1 MSDFLKVYG
10 PILLL
15 IAVGFVV
22 AYQFVDPAPPRT
34 LTLATGS
41 PEGAYHAY
49 GERYREILARDGIAV
64 TLVESAGTVENLARL
79 DRPANEP
86 GAVELAFV
94 QSGVG
99 DPASSPALVALA
111 SLYYEPLWVFVGG
124 DRPVA
129 RLTALAGRRVAV
141 GAEGSGTRFVALELL
156 AANGISAGDDQGTA
170 LSDLGGG
177 AAADA
182 LAAGELDAA
191 VFVTAKY
198 SPRLSDLLAT
208 PGIQLLTFERA
219 AAYERRFRHLAVV
232 TLPEGA
238 IDLAANLPGADLTL
252 LSPLATL
259 VARDD
264 LHPAL
269 IDLVLRAASEIHG
282 GPGLFEE
289 PGQFPSPHNV
299 DFPLSDEAER
309 YFQSGLPFLRRVLPF
324 WAATLVER
332 LWVLL
337 LPALTLLI
345 PLLRIAPPTY
355 RWQVRRRIIRWYRD
369 LRRLEAD
376 LQAAA
381 EAGDAAGLGEAL
393 AALERLQVESGRIAV
408 PLAYADNLYNLRLH
422 IEFVR
427 RRYGQ
432 APEADAAYSGSP
444 A

>member
-10 PILLL
+10 PILAL

-22 AYQFVDPAPPRT
+22 AYQFVDPAPPRD

-49 GERYREILARDGIAV
+49 GERYQEILARDGITV
-64 TLVESAGTVENLARL
+64 TLVNSAGTVENLARL
-79 DRPANEP
+79 DTPADDP
-86 GAVELAFV
+86 DAVELAFV
-94 QSGVG
+94 QSGIG
-99 DPASSPALVALA
+99 DPASSPKLVALA
-111 SLYYEPLWVFVGG
+111 SLYYEPLWVFVRSGG
-124 DRPVA
+124 PVA
-129 RLTALAGRRVAV
+129 RLTALAGRHIAV
-141 GAEGSGTRFVALELL
+141 GAAGSGTRHVALELL
-156 AANGISAGDDQGTA
+156 AANGIAAGDAHGTA

-177 AAADA
+177 AAAEA

-198 SPRLSDLLAT
+198 SPLLSDLLAR
-208 PGIQLLTFERA
+208 PGIRLMSFERA
-219 AAYERRFRHLAVV
+219 AAYERRYRHLAGV

-238 IDLAANLPGADLTL
+238 MDLTANLPGEDHEL

-264 LHPAL
+264 IHPAL

-289 PGQFPSPHNV
+289 PGQFPSPRNV
-299 DFPLSDEAER
+299 DFPLSEEAER

-369 LRRLEAD
+369 LRRLEAE

-381 EAGDAAGLGEAL
+381 EAGDQAGQGETL
-393 AALERLQVESGRIAV
+393 AALERLQMETGHLAV
-408 PLAYADNLYNLRLH
+408 PLAYADDLYNLRLH

-427 RRYGQ
+427 RRYG
-432 APEADAAYSGSP
+432 ANTKGRGY
-444 A
+444 